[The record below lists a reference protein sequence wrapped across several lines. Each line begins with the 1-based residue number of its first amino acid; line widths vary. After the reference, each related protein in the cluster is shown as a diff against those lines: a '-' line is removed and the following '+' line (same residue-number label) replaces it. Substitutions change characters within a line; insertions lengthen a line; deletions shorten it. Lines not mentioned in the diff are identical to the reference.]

1 MTQLVTCIYGAI
13 FIGLLYFFIKMLYSV
28 QYTPGSTTIYNSP
41 IAQALFPG
49 EPNKLSPT
57 WGYNE
62 LGMIKQ
68 DPTKYGQN
76 GFWPKSGPGFEPTA
90 SGSGGPSPSGGMR
103 SGGSGSCSVENGAAC
118 SVFQT
123 GGPTESEV
131 GWWKGD
137 ITYPSNT
144 ITSIYDNDAEIPEKK
159 VTVVGWW
166 GNE

>member
-57 WGYNE
+57 WGYNQ
-62 LGMIKQ
+62 LGMMKQ

-103 SGGSGSCSVENGAAC
+103 SGG
-118 SVFQT
+118 T
-123 GGPTESEV
+123 GPTESEV

-137 ITYPSNT
+137 ITYPSTT
-144 ITSIYDNDAEIPEKK
+144 ITSIYDNAEIPEKK

>member
-1 MTQLVTCIYGAI
+1 MTRQLFLTSIYGAI
-13 FIGLLYFFIKMLYSV
+13 FIGFFYIFIKMLYSV
-28 QYTPGSTTIYNSP
+28 QYTPGNTTIYNSP

-57 WGYNE
+57 WGYNQ

-76 GFWPKSGPGFEPTA
+76 GFWPKSGPGFKPSA
-90 SGSGGPSPSGGMR
+90 LGSGGPSPSGGMR
-103 SGGSGSCSVENGAAC
+103 SGG
-118 SVFQT
+118 T
-123 GGPTESEV
+123 GPTESEV

-137 ITYPSNT
+137 ITYPSTT
-144 ITSIYDNDAEIPEKK
+144 ITSIYDDAEIPEKK

-166 GNE
+166 NE

>member
-1 MTQLVTCIYGAI
+1 MTQLITCIYGAI

-28 QYTPGSTTIYNSP
+28 EYTPGSTTIYNSP

-49 EPNKLSPT
+49 EPNKLFPT

-90 SGSGGPSPSGGMR
+90 LGSGGPSPSGGMR
-103 SGGSGSCSVENGAAC
+103 SGG
-118 SVFQT
+118 T
-123 GGPTESEV
+123 GPTESEV

-137 ITYPSNT
+137 ITYPTNT
-144 ITSIYDNDAEIPEKK
+144 ITSIYDNDPDIPEKK

>member
-41 IAQALFPG
+41 VAQALFPG

-90 SGSGGPSPSGGMR
+90 LGSGGPSPSGGMR
-103 SGGSGSCSVENGAAC
+103 SGG
-118 SVFQT
+118 T
-123 GGPTESEV
+123 GPTESEV